1 MGLTQSTYSTANVV
15 VPTPAVNTTPVTI
28 TPTVETQ
35 LVTTVNELVTDTSPL
50 STIVEESKTEEKE
63 VPQTPNTTPTETV
76 ADATTG
82 TEVFARY
89 VKPVGTKVEVAPVE
103 VTPMTDVVKK
113 NRNKKKNKN
122 GKKD

>member
-1 MGLTQSTYSTANVV
+1 MTFILE
-15 VPTPAVNTTPVTI
+15 TI
-28 TPTVETQ
+28 IK
-35 LVTTVNELVTDTSPL
+35 NFSDFTD
-50 STIVEESKTEEKE
+50 IVAKAQTDLEAIKAEESKTEEKE